1 MTPGFR
7 AFSSKRPEGRKWSG
21 AQKAFAHP
29 PPPPDSGVWAPIPY
43 CFRIKPYLPTH
54 ILTFGALAGCPH
66 HCAIGPDL
74 QVGLCLLGIIRV
86 EVPLAD
92 LAPKLEEGAG
102 VSLVMRQAHALSYML
117 YSGDC

>member
-7 AFSSKRPEGRKWSG
+7 AFSSKRPERREWSRT
-21 AQKAFAHP
+21 QEAFA
-29 PPPPDSGVWAPIPY
+29 PPPDSGVQAPIPY

-54 ILTFGALAGCPH
+54 ILTFRALAGHPH
-66 HCAIGPDL
+66 HGAIGPDL

-86 EVPLAD
+86 EVPLAN

-102 VSLVMRQAHALSYML
+102 VRNGMRLAGS
-117 YSGDC
+117 

>member
-7 AFSSKRPEGRKWSG
+7 AFSSKRPEGRKWVRDSEG
-21 AQKAFAHP
+21 LAHAL
-29 PPPPDSGVWAPIPY
+29 PPPDSGVQAPIPY
-43 CFRIKPYLPTH
+43 CFRIKPYLPIH

-102 VSLVMRQAHALSYML
+102 VWNGMRPAGS
-117 YSGDC
+117 